1 MKLPVFTV
9 GRICVKKSGREKGSK
24 CVIVDD
30 MDENYVLVTGPKSV
44 SGVRRRR
51 VNMDHLAPTEKSVRI
66 RRGASD
72 QDIAAALSRSN
83 LTQFV
88 SGAPETLKSQ
98 NVEEEETPKK

>member
-1 MKLPVFTV
+1 MIELPVFTV

-72 QDIAAALSRSN
+72 QDVAAALNRSN
-83 LTQFV
+83 LTQYV
-88 SGAPETLKSQ
+88 SGEPETKSRDT
-98 NVEEEETPKK
+98 EEETPKK